1 MKRRIGILTSGGDCP
16 GLNAAIRG
24 VTRAAYEMFDA
35 EIIGIHDGYKGLIEG
50 DYSEMTRDQFSGILT
65 LGGTI
70 LGTARTPFRNMRV
83 VGDDK
88 VDKVAAMKKTYKDL
102 KLDCLVTLGGNGTHK
117 TANLLSEEGLNVIG
131 LPKTIDN
138 DLYGTDFTFGFHT
151 ALDIATDV
159 IDRIHTTA
167 ASHGRCMVIEIM
179 GNKAG
184 WLTLYSGVAGG
195 ADVVLLPEIPYDIRN
210 VAKVVEKRANSNK
223 GFTIIAVAEGAMNT
237 EEAKMKKKDREAQ
250 RAATHYSAS
259 ADVAQQL
266 RELVGVEA
274 RNVVP
279 GHIQRGGSPSAYDR
293 VLSTQFGVHAAE
305 LIRDEV
311 YGVTVA
317 LQGNAIVH
325 NKLSDIAGVPKLVP
339 TDHQMIQI
347 AKTMGISFG
356 DK

>member
-35 EIIGIHDGYKGLIEG
+35 EIVGIHDGYRGLIEG
-50 DYSEMTRDQFSGILT
+50 DYQEMKKSDFSGILT

-70 LGTARTPFRNMRV
+70 LGTARTPFRDMRKI
-83 VGDDK
+83 GEDK

-117 TANLLSEEGLNVIG
+117 TANLLSQEGLNVIG

-195 ADVVLLPEIPYDIRN
+195 ADVILLPEIPYDIN
-210 VAKVVEKRANSNK
+210 KVAKVAEKRAKSSK
-223 GFTIIAVAEGAMNT
+223 GFTIIAVAEGAMT
-237 EEAKMKKKDREAQ
+237 PEEAKMKKKEREAK
-250 RAATHYSAS
+250 RAAEHFSAS
-259 ADVAQQL
+259 AYVAQQL

-274 RNVVP
+274 RAVVP
-279 GHIQRGGSPSAYDR
+279 GHIQRGGSPNAYDR

-305 LIRDEV
+305 LIRDGV
-311 YGVTVA
+311 FGVTVA
-317 LQGNAIVH
+317 LKGNEIVH
-325 NKLSDIAGVPKLVP
+325 NKREDIAGVPKLVP
-339 TDHQMIQI
+339 ADHQMIVT
-347 AKTMGISFG
+347 AKNMGISFG
-356 DK
+356 D